1 MFSFSMHKPDIARE
15 KKKRKTQNVLQLSE
29 EYIYALISFKCHLI
43 HSSLNPSKVSLSQV
57 KTINVAR
64 KEKPRQFRHEVRVW
78 AIGQQFLSVRM

>member
-1 MFSFSMHKPDIARE
+1 M
-15 KKKRKTQNVLQLSE
+15 LQLSE

-78 AIGQQFLSVRM
+78 AIGQQTTVSECTYVADNLIKNIKIGI